1 MDEKKKFKVLNDKG
15 VEVECEPLFTFES
28 EETKKQYVVYTDNIY
43 RTDLQGTIICEM
55 DGNGNYRF
63 FSEKE

>member
-1 MDEKKKFKVLNDKG
+1 MGFYGNITNTSKTQFQFDRIYSSRSAMENKM
-15 VEVECEPLFTFES
+15 
-28 EETKKQYVVYTDNIY
+28 YTDNIY

-63 FSEKE
+63 FSEKEQ

>member
-1 MDEKKKFKVLNDKG
+1 M
-15 VEVECEPLFTFES
+15 TYHS
-28 EETKKQYVVYTDNIY
+28 EEYNKHYVVYTDNIY